1 MEKANQIKLGGNA
14 SKKKQALTKIRD
26 YLHPSLASLGDGLRC
41 SVGSQ
46 RDEAKRQAF
55 SPAQDLNPG
64 PEPGRPMVN
73 SWTRLK
79 SDGKDQNSSF

>member
-1 MEKANQIKLGGNA
+1 MHTEAKGVIERVKEA
-14 SKKKQALTKIRD
+14 KQFH
-26 YLHPSLASLGDGLRC
+26 LHPSLASLGDGLLC

-64 PEPGRPMVN
+64 PVPGSTMVN
-73 SWTRLK
+73 SWTMLK
-79 SDGKDQNSSF
+79 

>member
-1 MEKANQIKLGGNA
+1 MAAKAYSLWQKQGGN
-14 SKKKQALTKIRD
+14 LR
-26 YLHPSLASLGDGLRC
+26 PSLASLGDGLLCR
-41 SVGSQ
+41 VGSQ

-64 PEPGRPMVN
+64 HVPGRPMVN

-79 SDGKDQNSSF
+79 